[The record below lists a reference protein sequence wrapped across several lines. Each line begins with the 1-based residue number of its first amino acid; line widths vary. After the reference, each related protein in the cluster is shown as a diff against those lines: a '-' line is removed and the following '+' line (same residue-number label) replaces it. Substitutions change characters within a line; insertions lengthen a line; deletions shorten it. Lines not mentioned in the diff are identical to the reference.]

1 MHSLISIIS
10 ENVRFYRKKAGLS
23 QLKLAYQL
31 EMAPSYLAEIER
43 AKQYPSL
50 KIIERIAH
58 FFEIEPY
65 QLLQPMDLDENKIK
79 SIEEKRIL
87 RSIKQKIDQVFEE
100 QLL

>member
-1 MHSLISIIS
+1 MHSLLSIIS

-65 QLLQPMDLDENKIK
+65 QLLQPMDLDENKIR

-100 QLL
+100 QLF

>member
-1 MHSLISIIS
+1 MQSLSDVIS

-43 AKQYPSL
+43 GKQYPSL
-50 KIIERIAH
+50 KVIERIAN

-65 QLLQPMDLDENKIK
+65 QLLQPMLLEPEKE
-79 SIEEKRIL
+79 SLIEDKRIL
-87 RSIKQKIDQVFEE
+87 RSIKQQIDDIFDSH
-100 QLL
+100 L

>member
-1 MHSLISIIS
+1 MQSLSDVIS

-43 AKQYPSL
+43 GKQYPSL
-50 KIIERIAH
+50 KVIERIAN

-65 QLLQPMDLDENKIK
+65 QLLQPMLLEPEKENL
-79 SIEEKRIL
+79 IEDKRIL
-87 RSIKQKIDQVFEE
+87 RSIKQQIDDIFDSH
-100 QLL
+100 L

>member
-1 MHSLISIIS
+1 MYSLLSIIS

-65 QLLQPMDLDENKIK
+65 QLLQPMNLDENEIQ

-87 RSIKQKIDQVFEE
+87 RSIKQKIDQFFEE